1 MIDIQTIKF
10 IEFLNKMARKS
21 EEGFYPF
28 STATEN
34 TGILFD
40 DENKLSR
47 GHRII
52 CDCLMTDDH
61 HDIVS
66 TYTDI
71 YNDYGVT
78 AVVIT
83 EMEDDDIEPYIEITF
98 NDNNACIVIEDVKWY
113 FA

>member
-52 CDCLMTDDH
+52 CDCLTLNLLTGKAKKISPVMY
-61 HDIVS
+61 VL
-66 TYTDI
+66 
-71 YNDYGVT
+71 
-78 AVVIT
+78 AVLFVLKYLLI
-83 EMEDDDIEPYIEITF
+83 
-98 NDNNACIVIEDVKWY
+98 
-113 FA
+113 